1 MHKKTSTVLLIE
13 DSSDFAE
20 LVEQWLAMAAAGTDT
35 AFVLN
40 WSDSLSAGLKRLGHG
55 GVDLILLDL
64 GLPDSNG
71 LETFTS
77 VRAEAPRVPI
87 LVLSA
92 AGSESLALR
101 TIQEGAEDYLVKSSA
116 NGETLARAIR
126 FAIARHKAH
135 TGNMSRDTVPDQPRA
150 IGLLGAKGGVGTS
163 TIAWT
168 LAAELRRHTDS
179 SVLLADVDV
188 QGGLAAFLM
197 SVEPK
202 YSLLDAIGNA
212 HHLDQSC
219 WAAMA
224 ARCACG
230 IELLASPCLFGH
242 DDLEPESIRNALA
255 LIRPFYRWSVIDLG
269 RLNTVS
275 AALLEELTD
284 LFVVTTPSIPALYQA
299 KRVIDA
305 LPAADRDSER
315 LRLIINQAEEVAIPD
330 TLSGS
335 EMKRLF
341 GIPVYAR
348 LPRDGQE
355 LHEAFLNRRLVPEHS
370 EFRRHVGELARRL
383 AGLPSPKPRKGL
395 HLLSFARR
403 YHTEESVIATR

>member
-13 DSSDFAE
+13 DSPDFAE
-20 LVEQWLAMAAAGTDT
+20 LVEQWLAMAAAVADT

-40 WSDSLSAGLKRLGHG
+40 WSDSLSAGLKRLAHG

-64 GLPDSNG
+64 GLPDSDG
-71 LETFTS
+71 LETFTR
-77 VRAEAPRVPI
+77 VRAEAPRVPTLI
-87 LVLSA
+87 LSA

-135 TGNMSRDTVPDQPRA
+135 TGKVGREGAPDQPRA

-168 LAAELRRHTDS
+168 LAAELRRQTTTE
-179 SVLLADVDV
+179 VLLADVDV

-202 YSLLDAIGNA
+202 YSLADAIGNA

-219 WAAMA
+219 WTAMA
-224 ARCACG
+224 ARCVCG
-230 IELLASPCLFGH
+230 VELLASPSLFGR
-242 DDLEPESIRNALA
+242 DDLEPESVRNALA
-255 LIRPFYRWSVIDLG
+255 LIRPFYRWSVVDLG

-305 LPAADRDSER
+305 LPAAGRDSER
-315 LRLIINQAEEVAIPD
+315 VRLIINQAEEIASPEA
-330 TLSGS
+330 LSGS
-335 EMKRLF
+335 EMKGLF
-341 GIPVYAR
+341 GIPVCAR
-348 LPRDGQE
+348 LPGDGQE
-355 LHEAFLNRRLVPEHS
+355 LHEAFLNRRLAPEQS
-370 EFRRHVGELARRL
+370 EFRKHVGALARRL
-383 AGLPSPKPRKGL
+383 AGLPDPAPRKGL
-395 HLLSFARR
+395 HLLSFAKR
-403 YHTEESVIATR
+403 YHSEESAIAAR